1 MATKLRRP
9 RRPEEMEGTLP
20 LINVV
25 FLLLVFFMV
34 AGALERLDAFRV
46 DAPTAAAEGT
56 ARPERNVVLIGADGR
71 LAYGDRI
78 VPAPEDLSAAVAQ
91 TRALAGPEA
100 LDAPLTVK
108 ADAAADAAFV
118 VGVLEALRSA
128 GVRRVSLLTEG
139 S

>member
-9 RRPEEMEGTLP
+9 RRGQEMEGTLP

-34 AGALERLDAFRV
+34 AGALERLDAFQV
-46 DAPTAAAEGT
+46 DAPRADANDTT
-56 ARPERNVVLIGADGR
+56 RPERNVVLIGADGR
-71 LAYGDRI
+71 LAYEDRI
-78 VPAPEDLSAAVAQ
+78 VPGPEDLGATVAEA
-91 TRALAGPEA
+91 RALAGPEA

-128 GVRRVSLLTEG
+128 GVRRVSLMTEG